1 MIEYYTL
8 MHKGDA
14 EEYTDNIFMNF
25 GSTVTVLII
34 YSSKEGAPEFKYD
47 DKAKISSMITGCR
60 GVPFDTISKILE
72 RDIAE
77 GIDYM
82 LIHINDSMINI
93 ERHGSIIAGIVKN
106 GELKRLPNGPFSIE
120 DEDRV
125 VCGTAEFFKYLSSP
139 AILSDALTADSSE
152 EWMDNMVCR
161 ISEQNMLAEGNL
173 TAVTLIVRKD
183 DVKVQN

>member
-8 MHKGDA
+8 MHKGNA

-25 GSTVTVLII
+25 DSTVTVLII
-34 YSSKEGAPEFKYD
+34 YSSKEDSPEFTED
-47 DKAKISSMITGCR
+47 DKSRISSMITGCR
-60 GVPFDTISKILE
+60 GIPFDEISKALE
-72 RDIAE
+72 RDIAQ

-93 ERHGSIIAGIVKN
+93 ERHGSIFAGIVKN

-120 DEDRV
+120 DDDRV
-125 VCGTAEFFKYLSSP
+125 VCGTSEFFKYLSYP
-139 AILSDALTADSSE
+139 AVLSDALTAESSE

-183 DVKVQN
+183 DIKVLK

>member
-8 MHKGDA
+8 MHKGDS

-25 GSTVTVLII
+25 DSTVTVLMI
-34 YSSKEGAPEFKYD
+34 YSSREGSPEFSEE
-47 DKAKISSMITGCR
+47 DKSKISSLITGCR
-60 GVPFDTISKILE
+60 GVPFDEISKILE
-72 RDIAE
+72 RDIKP

-93 ERHGSIIAGIVKN
+93 ERHGAIYAGIVKN

-120 DEDRV
+120 DDDRV
-125 VCGTAEFFKYLSSP
+125 VCGTAEFIKYLSYP
-139 AILSDALTADSSE
+139 AILSDALTAESSE

-183 DVKVQN
+183 ENVRV